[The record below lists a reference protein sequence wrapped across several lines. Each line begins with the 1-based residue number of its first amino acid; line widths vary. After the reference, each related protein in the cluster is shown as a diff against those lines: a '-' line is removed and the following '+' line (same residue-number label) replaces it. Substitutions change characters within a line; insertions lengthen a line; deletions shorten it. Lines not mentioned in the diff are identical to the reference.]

1 MGVRNVKREELARI
15 ECKTLDAK
23 FRNVVE
29 EGLGCSS
36 FEAEAV
42 LEAVKEVYFPFLDQA
57 APMAPPGKVT
67 LIAVSADEPAG
78 KAVADC
84 EKLTVSLSLHRGPED
99 DRLLREHGPQGFR
112 LARIPDLCQEAL
124 SLGVLLTREDLAY
137 HIFCVGTRTISRDLA
152 LLRARDSAA
161 VIPLRSTVQD
171 IGPVLTHRVQIVR
184 LALAGKTTSQISA
197 ILHHSP
203 QAVTNYVSTFSR
215 TAFLA
220 RRGLVATQIAYL
232 LRRGPGLIARYLE
245 LFHEAEKD
253 PNVAYHLDQLL
264 RVGEAVIEK
273 KIPRR
278 RTAHGR

>member
-23 FRNVVE
+23 FRTVIE
-29 EGLGCSS
+29 EGLGCSP

-42 LEAVKEVYFPFLDQA
+42 LNSVKEVYFPFLDHA
-57 APMAPPGKVT
+57 APLAPPGKVT
-67 LIAVSADEPAG
+67 LIAVDADEPAG
-78 KAVADC
+78 KAIADC
-84 EKLTVSLSLHRGPED
+84 QKVTVSLWLHRGPED
-99 DRLLREHGPQGFR
+99 DRLLRKEGPQGFR

-124 SLGVLLTREDLAY
+124 SLGALLTREDLAY
-137 HIFCVGTRTISRDLA
+137 HVFFVGPRTISRDLA
-152 LLRARDSAA
+152 LLRARDPLA

-171 IGPVLTHRVQIVR
+171 IGPVLTHRVEIVR
-184 LALAGKTTSQISA
+184 LALAGKTTTEISA
-197 ILHHSP
+197 ILRHSP
-203 QAVTNYVSTFSR
+203 QAVTNYVATFSR

-232 LRRGPGLIARYLE
+232 LRRGPGLIARYLD
-245 LFHEAEKD
+245 LYAEAQKD
-253 PNVAYHLDQLL
+253 PNVAYHLAQLL
-264 RVGEAVIEK
+264 RVGDAQIEK